1 MKMPPLQTRRFSL
14 TNTFFY
20 KKKKKPII
28 TVRKEMRIMQKFVYE
43 YATKVYFGEG
53 AAREHLAE
61 AVSGYGKNVML
72 AYGGGSVKKNGIYD
86 ELKTILENAGKT
98 VTDFSGIMSN
108 PTYAK
113 VQEGAKLA
121 KEQKIDFI
129 LAVGGGSV
137 IDCCKIVAA
146 QAKTDK
152 DLWEME
158 MTEHQFPTEVLPMG
172 AVVTASGTGAEMN
185 GGAVITNEEK
195 IIKAGMAAAA
205 PRFAILDPEYTMS
218 LPHMQVISGAFDT
231 LSHAM
236 ETYFGNSDQDN
247 VSDDVAL
254 AIMRNTVVN
263 MRRLLKN
270 INDIQARSNLMWDSA
285 MAENGILK
293 VGRVTDFQAHQLEH
307 QLGAYTDCN
316 HGQGLAVI
324 HPAYYRHIVKD
335 AKEKFER
342 FGKEVF
348 GVESAG
354 ESVEALAA
362 FIKECGLPTKMGEL
376 RSKTEI
382 TPELLKN
389 VADTCNVIK
398 CNPRELGR
406 DEIYEILMECM

>member
-1 MKMPPLQTRRFSL
+1 
-14 TNTFFY
+14 
-20 KKKKKPII
+20 
-28 TVRKEMRIMQKFVYE
+28 MQKFVYE

-218 LPHMQVISGAFDT
+218 LPRMQVISGAFDT

-254 AIMRNTVVN
+254 VIMRNTVVN

-270 INDIQARSNLMWDSA
+270 VNDIQARSNLMWDSA

>member
-1 MKMPPLQTRRFSL
+1 
-14 TNTFFY
+14 
-20 KKKKKPII
+20 
-28 TVRKEMRIMQKFVYE
+28 MQKFVYE

-61 AVSGYGKNVML
+61 AVSAYGKKVML

-158 MTEHQFPTEVLPMG
+158 MTEHQFPAEVIPMG

-195 IIKAGMAAAA
+195 IIKAGMAAA

-254 AIMRNTVVN
+254 AIMRNTVAN

-270 INDIQARSNLMWDSA
+270 INDVQARSNLMWDSA

-348 GVESAG
+348 GVEGAE

-376 RSKTEI
+376 RGKTEI
-382 TPELLKN
+382 TPELLKS

-398 CNPRELGR
+398 SNPRELGR
-406 DEIYEILMECM
+406 DEIYDILMECM

>member
-1 MKMPPLQTRRFSL
+1 
-14 TNTFFY
+14 
-20 KKKKKPII
+20 
-28 TVRKEMRIMQKFVYE
+28 MQKFVYE

-254 AIMRNTVVN
+254 AIIRNTVVN

-270 INDIQARSNLMWDSA
+270 VNDIQARSNLMWDSA

>member
-1 MKMPPLQTRRFSL
+1 
-14 TNTFFY
+14 
-20 KKKKKPII
+20 
-28 TVRKEMRIMQKFVYE
+28 MQKFVYE

-218 LPHMQVISGAFDT
+218 LPRMQVISGAFDT

-254 AIMRNTVVN
+254 AIIRNTVVN

-270 INDIQARSNLMWDSA
+270 VNDIQARSNLMWDSA

-342 FGKEVF
+342 FGKEIF

>member
-1 MKMPPLQTRRFSL
+1 
-14 TNTFFY
+14 
-20 KKKKKPII
+20 
-28 TVRKEMRIMQKFVYE
+28 MQKFVYE

-53 AAREHLAE
+53 AAKEHLAG
-61 AVSGYGKNVML
+61 AVSDYGQNVML

-86 ELKTILENAGKT
+86 EVKKILEDAGKR

-113 VQEGAKLA
+113 VQEGAALA
-121 KEQKIDFI
+121 KKEEIDFI

-158 MTEHQFPTEVLPMG
+158 MKDHQFPTEAVPMG

-195 IIKAGMAAAA
+195 VIKAGMAVAA
-205 PRFAILDPEYTMS
+205 PRFAILDPAYTAS
-218 LPHMQVISGAFDT
+218 VPRMQVISGAFDT

-247 VSDDVAL
+247 VSDDVSL

-263 MRRLLKN
+263 MKRLMGN
-270 INDIQARSNLMWDSA
+270 INDMQARGNLMWDSA

-324 HPAYYRHIVKD
+324 HPAYYRHVVKD
-335 AKEKFER
+335 AEEKFAK

-348 GVESAG
+348 GVDTAEK
-354 ESVEALAA
+354 SVEALAD
-362 FIKECGLPTKMGEL
+362 FIRECGLPTKMGEL
-376 RSKTEI
+376 NSKAEI
-382 TPELLKN
+382 TPELLRN

-398 CNPRELGR
+398 CGPRELSR
-406 DEIYEILMECM
+406 DEIYDILMECM

>member
-1 MKMPPLQTRRFSL
+1 
-14 TNTFFY
+14 
-20 KKKKKPII
+20 
-28 TVRKEMRIMQKFVYE
+28 MQKFVYE

-53 AAREHLAE
+53 AAKEHLAE
-61 AVSGYGKNVML
+61 AVSGYGQNVML

-86 ELKTILENAGKT
+86 EVKKILEDAGKR

-113 VQEGAKLA
+113 VQEGAALA
-121 KEQKIDFI
+121 KKEEIDFI

-137 IDCCKIVAA
+137 IDCSKIVAA

-158 MTEHQFPTEVLPMG
+158 MTDHQFPTEAVPMG

-195 IIKAGMAAAA
+195 VIKAGMAAAA
-205 PRFAILDPEYTMS
+205 PRFAILDPAYTAS
-218 LPHMQVISGAFDT
+218 VPRMQVISGAFDT

-263 MRRLLKN
+263 MKRLMGN
-270 INDIQARSNLMWDSA
+270 INDMQARGNLMWDSA

-324 HPAYYRHIVKD
+324 HPAYYRHVVKD
-335 AKEKFER
+335 AEEKFAK

-348 GVESAG
+348 GVDTAEK
-354 ESVEALAA
+354 SVEALAD
-362 FIKECGLPTKMGEL
+362 FIRECGLPTKMGEL
-376 RSKTEI
+376 NSKAEI
-382 TPELLKN
+382 TPELLRN

-398 CNPRELGR
+398 CGPRELSR
-406 DEIYEILMECM
+406 DEIYDILMECM